1 MQQQA
6 SFSTQRDRLGGR
18 LAELA
23 RKLDGIPTQRMI
35 ELVRAELDR
44 LAQG

>member
-6 SFSTQRDRLGGR
+6 SFSTHRDRLGGR

-23 RKLDGIPTQRMI
+23 RKLDGVPSQRTI
-35 ELVRAELDR
+35 EMVRSELDR
-44 LAQG
+44 LALG